1 MHDEIVLLG
10 KVKLNTIKILISK
23 SIIDSYISHDKFISV
38 DSVLREYNEMK
49 QEIKTS
55 LEYVV

>member
-1 MHDEIVLLG
+1 MYDEIVLLG

>member
-1 MHDEIVLLG
+1 MYDEIVLLG

-55 LEYVV
+55 LEYAV